1 MDNSIAYILG
11 AVCFIV
17 FLLLVVISAN
27 AIAYESG
34 VNPRDPAKRK
44 MWFWILGI
52 LYPIVTFFVLYFGW
66 YQDIK
71 IPAQASSFLTAT
83 IIATAA
89 SFVLYVVFGVILS
102 KTFSHSK
109 LKSWF

>member
-1 MDNSIAYILG
+1 MDNSIAYIIG

-17 FLLLVVISAN
+17 FLLFAVIVAN

-44 MWFWILGI
+44 MWFWIIGI
-52 LYPIVTFFVLYFGW
+52 LCPIVTFFILYFGW
-66 YQDIK
+66 YNGIK
-71 IPAQASSFLTAT
+71 IPAKAESFMSAT
-83 IIATAA
+83 IISTIA

-102 KTFSHSK
+102 KVFSHSK